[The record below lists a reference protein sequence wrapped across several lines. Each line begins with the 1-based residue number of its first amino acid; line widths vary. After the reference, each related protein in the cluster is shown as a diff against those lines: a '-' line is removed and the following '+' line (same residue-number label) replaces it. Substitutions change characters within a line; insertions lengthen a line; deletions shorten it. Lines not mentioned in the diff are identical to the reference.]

1 MYFISFEFFLG
12 VGEAGGLFELLL
24 EFVDAV
30 LENLLF
36 PIALELIG
44 LEFLHLPFVGQA
56 LFAGLGV

>member
-1 MYFISFEFFLG
+1 M
-12 VGEAGGLFELLL
+12 GEAGGLFELLL